1 MKTSAKVDGLRELQQ
16 RLRALSED
24 MQKKIPAQATS
35 AAAVIVKKAAIAL
48 APKDTGQLRSHIVIK
63 RLPPGERT
71 ATSQHIV
78 TVKKIKRKY
87 ANTKR
92 NRQTNRV
99 GKTYQSDV
107 AYYWRHLEFGTAKMA
122 ARPFMRPA
130 FEQNKERAKDA
141 IIDRIRKRIERAERG
156 SKT

>member
-1 MKTSAKVDGLRELQQ
+1 MKTSVKVEGLQELQQ

-24 MQKKIPAQATS
+24 FQKKIPAQATS
-35 AAAVIVKKAAIAL
+35 AGAAIIKKAAIAG

-78 TVKKIKRKY
+78 TVKKITRKY

-92 NRQTNRV
+92 NRQTNRA
-99 GKTYQSDV
+99 GKTYRLDI
-107 AYYWRHLEFGTAKMA
+107 AYYWRHVEFGTVKMA

-130 FEQNKERAKDA
+130 FEQNKERAKEA
-141 IIDRIRKRIERAERG
+141 IIERIRTRIERAERG